1 MKTILIA
8 GGTGLVGKL
17 LSKKLKDQGY
27 DIRLLSRFRPNNPA
41 FPTFLWNVDK
51 GVADANAFKG
61 ADIVINLAG
70 SGIAD
75 KLWTK
80 SRKKEIT
87 ESRVKSNQL
96 LAYCFK
102 NYHKPSLY
110 LSAGAIGFYGDRGG
124 EEILTEE
131 KKAGKDFLSESCQ
144 LWENSVFET
153 GDSSLRLVIFRI
165 GIVLSTKGGA
175 LQKML
180 WPWKMGISTS
190 FNPGDQWYS
199 WIHEDDLV
207 RLFQFGIQEE
217 QLRGIYNAVAP
228 NPVKMIDFAR
238 ALKEQSKLPWRMV
251 FSIPHKLLTT
261 AMGEMSTVLTNS
273 SRVSPNKILELG
285 FQFKYPSI
293 GEALKNLIG

>member
-8 GGTGLVGKL
+8 GGTGLVGQL
-17 LSKKLKDQGY
+17 LSKKLKADGH
-27 DIRLLSRFRPNNPA
+27 DIRLLSRFRPTNPT
-41 FPTFLWNVDK
+41 FPTFLWNIDK
-51 GVADANAFKG
+51 GVADANAFKEV
-61 ADIVINLAG
+61 DIVINLAG
-70 SGIAD
+70 SGVAD

-80 SRKKEIT
+80 SRKKDIT

-110 LSAGAIGFYGDRGG
+110 LSAGAIGFYGNRG

-131 KKAGKDFLSESCQ
+131 KKAGQDFLSESCQ

-153 GDSSLRLVIFRI
+153 EDSSFRLVIFRI

-180 WPWKMGISTS
+180 LPWKMGIAAS

-199 WIHEDDLV
+199 WIHEEDLV

-217 QLRGIYNAVAP
+217 QMQGIFNAVAP

-238 ALKEQSKLPWRMV
+238 ALKKQSKLPWRMV
-251 FSIPHKLLTT
+251 FSIPKKLLTT

-273 SRVSPNKILELG
+273 SRVSSDKITGLG
-285 FQFKYPSI
+285 FQFKYPNL

>member
-8 GGTGLVGKL
+8 GGTGLVGQL
-17 LSKKLKDQGY
+17 LSKKLNADGH
-27 DIRLLSRFRPNNPA
+27 DIRLLSRFRPTNPT
-41 FPTFLWNVDK
+41 FPTFLWNIDK
-51 GVADANAFKG
+51 AVADANAFKG
-61 ADIVINLAG
+61 VDIVINLAG
-70 SGIAD
+70 SGVAD

-96 LAYCFK
+96 LTYCFK

-110 LSAGAIGFYGDRGG
+110 LSAGAIGFYGNRG

-131 KKAGKDFLSESCQ
+131 KKAGQDFLSESCQ

-153 GDSSLRLVIFRI
+153 GDSSFRLVIFRI

-180 WPWKMGISTS
+180 LPWKMGIAAS

-199 WIHEDDLV
+199 WIHEEDLV

-217 QLRGIYNAVAP
+217 QMQGIFNAVAP

-238 ALKEQSKLPWRMV
+238 ALKKQSKLPWRMV
-251 FSIPHKLLTT
+251 FSIPKKLLTT

-273 SRVSPNKILELG
+273 SRVSSDKITGLG
-285 FQFKYPSI
+285 FQFKYPNL